1 MCVVVLSANTF
12 FRIRCLRCVSQAL
25 LCWETS
31 PRLAFHTYT
40 LAYQVSP
47 SDFPPNFLSF
57 FITTEFMPI
66 LSGNLN
72 PEYISVCNNATWAA
86 GEISV
91 KLGNDMAGY
100 IPSILNPLITII
112 NRYFTVCSLHSVT
125 MYNPPGQTPP
135 KLFWRT
141 RRSRSAGWVW
151 SARESSHP
159 VFSSLSGP
167 GVPVSGA
174 HIAAQMW
181 NSGSDLHLDV

>member
-1 MCVVVLSANTF
+1 
-12 FRIRCLRCVSQAL
+12 
-25 LCWETS
+25 
-31 PRLAFHTYT
+31 
-40 LAYQVSP
+40 
-47 SDFPPNFLSF
+47 
-57 FITTEFMPI
+57 MPI

-100 IPSILNPLITII
+100 IPNILNPLITII
-112 NRYFTVCSLHSVT
+112 NRYFTSASYLHSVT
-125 MYNPPGQTPP
+125 MYNPPGQTPQ

-151 SARESSHP
+151 SARASSHP
-159 VFSSLSGP
+159 VFNSLSGR

-174 HIAAQMW
+174 HIAKQCR
-181 NSGSDLHLDV
+181 SGSSGFPPGLRNFTHSFFSGTSGTTTRRTLHSAGCVR

>member
-1 MCVVVLSANTF
+1 M
-12 FRIRCLRCVSQAL
+12 
-25 LCWETS
+25 
-31 PRLAFHTYT
+31 
-40 LAYQVSP
+40 
-47 SDFPPNFLSF
+47 SF

-151 SARESSHP
+151 SARGSWHP